1 MYMSNNAL
9 VLLYRIYLDSK
20 KKSEAEGYDTVEK
33 YLLHHNFFQTDEKL
47 SKDNWDED
55 LFLTHLEELSQ
66 HGYVDVHYENSFRIE
81 DAGIEYIED
90 FCKQYGIL

>member
-1 MYMSNNAL
+1 MSNNAL

-20 KKSEAEGYDTVEK
+20 KKSEADGYDTVEK

-55 LFLTHLEELSQ
+55 LFLTHLKELSQ
-66 HGYVDVHYENSFRIE
+66 HVDVHYENSFRIE

>member
-1 MYMSNNAL
+1 MSNNAL

-20 KKSEAEGYDTVEK
+20 KKSEADGYDTVEK

-55 LFLTHLEELSQ
+55 LFRNCRSMDMWMSITKTVFESKMPGL
-66 HGYVDVHYENSFRIE
+66 NI
-81 DAGIEYIED
+81 
-90 FCKQYGIL
+90 